1 MKKMNKKYQSI
12 IYLLLTVLLLAA
24 CTGQTA
30 VEPTADNNQV
40 SLYVAPFWAPCVGVA
55 PTICMQ
61 VRETTDGQWTNFFG
75 KINGFDYEP
84 GYSYKLLVKKETV
97 ENPPADGSSIRWT
110 LVEEQSKSAVEM
122 PKIDL
127 TGTKWVLVSNSGTN
141 PLPDHEITLEFQ
153 EDGRMGGSA
162 GCNSYGAD
170 YALQGVSFVPGMI
183 ISTMMACEEP
193 IMQHESSYLSAL
205 QSMQYFQLDT
215 DQLLLVNPDG
225 HYLLF
230 KSK

>member
-1 MKKMNKKYQSI
+1 MQMNKINKKYQSI
-12 IYLLLTVLLLAA
+12 IYLLLTMLLLAA
-24 CTGQTA
+24 CAGQTA

-75 KINGFDYEP
+75 KINGFNYEP

-141 PLPDHEITLEFQ
+141 SVT
-153 EDGRMGGSA
+153 RS
-162 GCNSYGAD
+162 
-170 YALQGVSFVPGMI
+170 
-183 ISTMMACEEP
+183 
-193 IMQHESSYLSAL
+193 
-205 QSMQYFQLDT
+205 
-215 DQLLLVNPDG
+215 
-225 HYLLF
+225 
-230 KSK
+230 